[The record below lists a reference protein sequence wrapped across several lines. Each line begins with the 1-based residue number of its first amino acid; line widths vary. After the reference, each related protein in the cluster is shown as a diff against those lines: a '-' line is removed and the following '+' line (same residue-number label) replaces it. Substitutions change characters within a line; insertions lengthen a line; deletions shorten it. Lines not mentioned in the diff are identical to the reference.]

1 MTILGLR
8 LPVFCLFF
16 LGFPLIWLLWIGVY
30 SFQPGPLP
38 QESTIDVVIPDHSSI
53 SEIEHLLTE
62 KKVVRDNRRFS
73 MLVMLTGAAKKLR
86 AGEYRFRGGGR
97 PLEIINRLRKG
108 RVLYRPVT
116 IPEGTDT
123 GKIADILA
131 SEGWIN
137 RTRFIELAHDAQ
149 FMHQLGVSAD
159 SLEGYLFPDT
169 YYLSRGQQD
178 EKKILKMMVARHF
191 EVYDQL
197 EAGADYQDHGLSH
210 HEIITLASI
219 VEKETGLED
228 ERPLVASVFLNRLK
242 KGMRLQADPTLLYRR
257 SDFSGPLRQS
267 ELANHTP
274 YNTYIIKGLPPGPI
288 TNPGRAAIRAVIAP
302 AHTDYLY
309 FVLKD
314 DNTHHFSKTLE
325 EHNRAVAKYRRGKPV
340 Q

>member
-86 AGEYRFRGGGR
+86 AGEYRFKGGR
-97 PLEIINRLRKG
+97 IPLEIIDRLRKG